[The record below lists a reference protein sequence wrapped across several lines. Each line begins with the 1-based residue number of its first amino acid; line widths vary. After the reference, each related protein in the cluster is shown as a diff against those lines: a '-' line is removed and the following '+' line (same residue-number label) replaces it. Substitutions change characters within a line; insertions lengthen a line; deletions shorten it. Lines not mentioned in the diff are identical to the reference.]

1 LLASEIVKMLYAPH
15 KAFKEIMQ
23 NPRYMGPLLIMLLFV
38 AANAGFTYV
47 ATSKTYIE
55 QVLPNGSNLDEW
67 TENSTFWQSNAQI
80 SESNDFINGTY
91 YGNKSIAFSITDS
104 TEIWVQLTDIGS
116 ISCSGP
122 DGYTELSFR
131 IKWTS
136 PQTRPVNG
144 TIYMFSTTSSDFFY
158 ESLGEIFAN
167 LTYNIWNNLTIP
179 LVSDGWLTSSPSAD
193 WGNVTG
199 LKLIFQWP
207 ESTNITLL
215 IDGLFFHGPFESLYA
230 TAGTAYILNYALVA
244 VMQYVIT
251 WVFLS
256 GIIYIMSKSFG
267 GKLVWKT
274 ILVLIGFALITM
286 FVQAIVNAAAY
297 ATVSSVNYPFQ
308 LIVGVEGETD
318 APYNAILDQTA
329 TVSYIGRFTQIAVY
343 IWTIALCSLAVRLH
357 AGFSWTKSILVGVV
371 AYLVTILVIGFILGM

>member
-1 LLASEIVKMLYAPH
+1 MLASEIVKMLYAPH

-23 NPRYMGPLLIMLLFV
+23 NPSYIGPLLIMLLFV

-91 YGNKSIAFSITDS
+91 FGNKSIAFSITNS
-104 TEIWVQLTDIGS
+104 TEIWAQLTDIES
-116 ISCSGP
+116 IDCSGP

-136 PQTRPVNG
+136 PQTRPANG
-144 TIYMFSTTSSDFFY
+144 TIYVFSTTSSDFFY
-158 ESLGEIFAN
+158 YSLGESFAN

-179 LVSDGWLTSSPSAD
+179 LASDGWSSSSPSAD

-230 TAGTAYILNYALVA
+230 TAGTAYILNFALVA

-297 ATVSSVNYPFQ
+297 LTVSAVDYPFQ
-308 LIVGVEGETD
+308 LIVGAEGETD
-318 APYNAILDQTA
+318 AAYNAILDQTA

-343 IWTIALCSLAVRLH
+343 IWTIALSSLAVRLH